1 MRYSD
6 DGEPQGTGGIP
17 MLEVLK
23 KEELVDV
30 VAVVTRYFGG
40 TLLGAGGLVR
50 AYSRGAK
57 DCLLYTSGMVNP
69 LLKQLIKDFA
79 SQVDTLYVIEEL
91 DDIIEHH
98 VKALGID
105 CIGKEIF
112 TYLGEDVYKRQIPGS
127 TSATAAIKPAIAKGS
142 NAKMPPFS

>member
-1 MRYSD
+1 MVVEKR
-6 DGEPQGTGGIP
+6 Q
-17 MLEVLK
+17 V
-23 KEELVDV
+23 ELVKLSENCKYNKIELNKDAKIGV
-30 VAVVTRYFGG
+30 ITSGIAYQYAKEA
-40 TLLGAGGLVR
+40 LGDSVSYL
-50 AYSRGAK
+50 K
-57 DCLLYTSGMVNP
+57 LGMVNP
-69 LLKQLIKDFA
+69 LPKQLIKDFA